1 MKWRYSIYMLFA
13 LWLCTSCDRT
23 ERIEAEFP
31 ISLSIPIPST
41 KAAMY
46 APSRR
51 TPGDPGSYEE
61 FELPSYVYIFIF
73 QYNNSTSEW
82 DLSNRLEETLNNED
96 DWRKTRYAGD
106 LRTEGDSIYRYKKN
120 LHILLPGKGVTGRVY
135 AIASA
140 VPLTFSKAL
149 NTITDL
155 EDLLNLKINIST
167 DETQD
172 NLQHI
177 YTTPYN
183 YMHPVSGAYYGTF
196 NNENTNVAPLDIIL
210 YHIAAKVDIKWSVD
224 KEKRINK
231 TDPDEAI
238 RLTYMKVKNMLKT
251 SCYAFRPMENEEPYL
266 PATGA
271 EIEIVT
277 PDDEGLWWEGR
288 YYFYTIP
295 YTVTGN
301 PGYFPL
307 QMEMSTNGNSDKYRP
322 TLNMEVNTS
331 SPFVPWMRAMFNIS
345 NKLTDTE
352 DTKIIEIYSE

>member
-23 ERIEAEFP
+23 EGIETEIPFSIA
-31 ISLSIPIPST
+31 LSSST
-41 KAAMY
+41 EQTPFR
-46 APSRR
+46 APVRR
-51 TPGDPGSYEE
+51 RPGDPGTSVAL
-61 FELPSYVYIFIF
+61 ELPSYIYIFVF
-73 QYNNSTSEW
+73 QYNTSTSQW
-82 DLSNRLEETLNNED
+82 DLSNVLEETVADENWQKLKYVGN
-96 DWRKTRYAGD
+96 
-106 LRTEGDSIYRYKKN
+106 LRTEGDSIYRYRRN
-120 LHILLPGKGVTGRVY
+120 LHVLLPKKGVTGRVY
-135 AIASA
+135 AIASH
-140 VPLTFSKAL
+140 VPLAFSPTL
-149 NTITDL
+149 NSITDL
-155 EDLLNLKINIST
+155 DDLLNLKINIST
-167 DETQD
+167 TTMQD
-172 NLQHI
+172 NLQNI

-183 YMHPVSGAYYGTF
+183 YMHPTHGEYYGTF

-224 KEKRINK
+224 EEKRINK
-231 TDPDEAI
+231 TDPSQAI

-251 SCYAFRPMENEEPYL
+251 SCYAFRPMENEEPSL

-288 YYFYTIP
+288 AYFYTIP

-307 QMEMSTNGNSDKYRP
+307 QMEMSTNGSSDKYRP

-331 SPFVPWMRAMFNIS
+331 SPFVPWMRAMFNI
-345 NKLTDTE
+345 NTKLE
-352 DTKIIEIYSE
+352 DKSETKTIDL